1 MINSSYICTLLRL
14 FSVMWAV
21 LGLQQRIPRKSV
33 LRSSRNDHSLLAS
46 TSFRDDS
53 YLRTDILRRGSTPSS
68 VQPEIDL
75 PTLSVSELEALS
87 RGERVQKQERSGI
100 RGDGLVVVD
109 VKAPAD
115 IVFNALANFE
125 DYKSMIPTVRNVDVL
140 SISEKSGTEVR
151 TESKSTTN
159 MDASP
164 LDS

>member
-1 MINSSYICTLLRL
+1 
-14 FSVMWAV
+14 
-21 LGLQQRIPRKSV
+21 
-33 LRSSRNDHSLLAS
+33 
-46 TSFRDDS
+46 
-53 YLRTDILRRGSTPSS
+53 
-68 VQPEIDL
+68 
-75 PTLSVSELEALS
+75 
-87 RGERVQKQERSGI
+87 
-100 RGDGLVVVD
+100 VVVD

-159 MDASP
+159 IDASP